1 MIAKALQQFAPIFTA
16 VARSSAVYV
25 PPRFGS
31 AAQKPDDPDIS
42 PLLTIDEHHRLQCL
56 AGVLLYYCL
65 AIDSTGLPA
74 VTAIESALAHATQLT
89 QCARSRSIACLFSEL
104 S

>member
-1 MIAKALQQFAPIFTA
+1 
-16 VARSSAVYV
+16 V

-42 PLLTIDEHHRLQCL
+42 PLLTVDEHHRLQCL

-65 AIDSTGLPA
+65 AI
-74 VTAIESALAHATQLT
+74 ESALAHATQLT
-89 QCARSRSIACLFSEL
+89 QHAADRLLAYFRNYPDNIL
-104 S
+104 SLNEGM